1 MPDSTTP
8 PDDRILAV
16 DYGTRRIGLALGNAR
31 DGLAVSAGI
40 VEVDP
45 RDDMAAPRAIAARA
59 AEEGVHRLMIGLPL
73 NMDGSEGPAAQAAR
87 ALGERLAALTGLPH
101 FYVDERLTSE
111 AARER
116 LTAAGLPPQRLS
128 GSRRARPGA
137 ARRPG
142 RPLDDVAATILLQGW
157 FDDEQARR
165 ARLRWSAPST

>member
-8 PDDRILAV
+8 PDERILAV

-40 VEVDP
+40 VAVDP
-45 RDDMAAPRAIAARA
+45 RDEAAAPRAIAERA
-59 AEEGVHRLMIGLPL
+59 AEEGATRLMIGLPL
-73 NMDGSEGPAAQAAR
+73 NMDGTEGPAAQAAR
-87 ALGERLAALTGLPH
+87 ALGNRLHELTGLPLL
-101 FYVDERLTSE
+101 YLDERLTSE

-116 LTAAGLPPQRLS
+116 LIAAGMPPPRAPRR
-128 GSRRARPGA
+128 GPGGRRARGNA
-137 ARRPG
+137 

-165 ARLRWSAPST
+165 ARLKWSAPAT